1 MVFVLAA
8 RAKTGRVCYLLL
20 RTCSKNIKN
29 THDIQ
34 FTIWEKIHLNSFLK
48 LVTKIK
54 YLMTKVL
61 KSKQANKQT
70 NKNTNTKTSKTKAQI
85 LT

>member
-20 RTCSKNIKN
+20 RTYSKNIKN
-29 THDIQ
+29 TRDIR
-34 FTIWEKIHLNSFLK
+34 FTIWGKIHLNSFLK
-48 LVTKIK
+48 PFTKIK

-61 KSKQANKQT
+61 KSKQTNKQI
-70 NKNTNTKTSKTKAQI
+70 NTNTKTSKTKAQR